1 MGVLVTVT
9 SLLLSTA
16 LLLLGHGMQLTLL
29 PLRAGANGMPESL
42 IGLSASCYFF
52 GFVIGCLAV
61 PRVIARVGHIR
72 CFAVLAAIM
81 VSAILCLEM
90 LDLWQAWM
98 LLRFTTGVA
107 VCGLYAV
114 IESWLTS
121 QSTPESRG
129 RILAVYTFIT
139 LAAMTGGQFLINVG
153 PIDRSIPFTLAAVF
167 MALAIIPVGLTRRI
181 APAPV
186 QSTQSGFR
194 LLFRRS
200 HSAFFGA
207 MLSGLVVGSFWSL
220 GAVFA
225 GRVGQGPM
233 HVTWFM
239 SAAIAGG
246 ALFQYPV
253 GWLSDRLDRRYILIA
268 LSLGGALSSVAV
280 ALSAGH
286 PWHLLAALL
295 FGATV
300 MPLYAI
306 SLATAADVSSSEEFV
321 AIGTSV
327 LLLHSIGAVL
337 APLALGPIMTQF
349 GATAL
354 FWASAVLCILF
365 SCLLYGLTRKPRAIS
380 VEEQVPFNA
389 AAAEVAPMSFELDP
403 RGPESDDVTEPAIVS
418 HPKEQ

>member
-1 MGVLVTVT
+1 MGVLVAVT

-29 PLRAGANGMPESL
+29 PLRAGINGMPESL
-42 IGLSASCYFF
+42 IGYSASCYFF

-61 PRVIARVGHIR
+61 PRLISRVGHIR

-98 LLRFTTGVA
+98 VLRFTTGVA

-139 LAAMTGGQFLINVG
+139 LAAMTAGQFLINVG
-153 PIDRSIPFTLAAVF
+153 SIDGSVPFTLAAIF
-167 MALAIIPVGLTRRI
+167 MALAIVPVGLTRRM

-186 QSTQSGFR
+186 QATQSGFR
-194 LLFRRS
+194 LLFQRS

-225 GRVGQGPM
+225 GRLGQGQM
-233 HVTWFM
+233 QVTWFM

-246 ALFQYPV
+246 AIFQYPV
-253 GWLSDRLDRRYILIA
+253 GWLSDRLDRRHILITLA
-268 LSLGGALSSVAV
+268 IGGALSSVAV
-280 ALSAGH
+280 ALSAGQ
-286 PWHLLAALL
+286 PWHLFAVLL
-295 FGATV
+295 FGAMV

-306 SLATAADVSSSEEFV
+306 SLATAADVSSSDEFV

-327 LLLHSIGAVL
+327 LLLHSIGAVI
-337 APLALGPIMTQF
+337 APLALGKIMTLF

-354 FWASAVLCILF
+354 FWATAVLCALFSAVL
-365 SCLLYGLTRKPRAIS
+365 YGFTRKPRAIS
-380 VEEQVPFNA
+380 VEEQIPFNA

-403 RGPESDDVTEPAIVS
+403 RGPEVDATASVPAGSEPE
-418 HPKEQ
+418 KE